1 MQKNYEKSNINYNS
15 GSGSGKGSGSTDKDE
30 SNGLDIN
37 QLHKLIE
44 NYIPPKAQ
52 EIPQ

>member
-1 MQKNYEKSNINYNS
+1 MQAKLKSEKQTINYNS
-15 GSGSGKGSGSTDKDE
+15 GSGSGSGKATESKDDQ

-44 NYIPPKAQ
+44 NYIPPQ
-52 EIPQ
+52 T